1 MKRIIVRATP
11 IAIALL
17 LAACATPGGGGMAD
31 SLAFGK
37 FNSAMDTGD
46 KQKAID
52 AVRANKTDSWTN
64 ESSGNRY
71 TVASTRTFT
80 GDMGTCRDYR
90 IDGMVSG
97 KEDSFTG
104 TACTGP
110 RGFWQPSNA
119 K

>member
-1 MKRIIVRATP
+1 MKNIVTLAIP
-11 IAIALL
+11 IAVCLV
-17 LAACATPGGGGMAD
+17 LAACATPGGGGMTD

-37 FNSAMDTGD
+37 FNSVMDPAD

-52 AVRANKTDSWTN
+52 AVRANKTETWTN

-90 IDGMVSG
+90 VDGMVSG
-97 KEDSFTG
+97 REESFTG

-110 RGFWQPSNA
+110 RGFWQPTNVQ
-119 K
+119 